1 MYLSTSY
8 GLNIY
13 ILNDR
18 LNDRSNDDYKSNLT
32 RLGFSIKGN
41 NIEVP
46 SYRNDVKTQND
57 LAEEV
62 ARVFGY
68 DNIPVSE
75 INIHKSPNKNDKN
88 TENKIRFFLL
98 DHGFYEVINSP
109 FVFKENKKS
118 IKVDNPLDSN
128 RQYLRT
134 NIKYSLL
141 DNLLFNERRQ
151 KDSIKLFE
159 IADIYTATKNSIQKT
174 RKISIIGSG
183 RVGKNFNDFSKSID
197 EAYIKSIFDLTIP
210 ANNINFEY
218 ISRDGLNSKI
228 KSKIICAEID
238 VKDIPSDILNY
249 SETSSAP
256 ENFIKYKVI
265 SELPS
270 SYRDISYSIQDYSEI
285 KQLQQLLSNYKNNI
299 LKEVFIFDY
308 FKNEKRNEVK
318 CGFRLVFQGTNST
331 LTDSQI
337 DEVMDDIIEKSLQFN
352 SVQIPGLSQ

>member
-1 MYLSTSY
+1 MSFISHNFVDISTHEIP
-8 GLNIY
+8 LNVDKINK
-13 ILNDR
+13 IIGINI
-18 LNDRSNDDYKSNLT
+18 SNDDYKSNLT

-134 NIKYSLL
+134 NIKDSLL

-197 EAYIKSIFDLTIP
+197 EAYLKSIFDLTIP

-256 ENFIKYKVI
+256 ENFIKYKVEI
-265 SELPS
+265 YPTQFK
-270 SYRDISYSIQDYSEI
+270 IIQ
-285 KQLQQLLSNYKNNI
+285 
-299 LKEVFIFDY
+299 
-308 FKNEKRNEVK
+308 R
-318 CGFRLVFQGTNST
+318 
-331 LTDSQI
+331 
-337 DEVMDDIIEKSLQFN
+337 
-352 SVQIPGLSQ
+352 